1 MPAPVIPWEPCNIP
15 EEIQDEFN
23 RRKKNRSLR
32 YIEANKGD
40 WENCDYLGDYFEIS
54 PDTIPNIIDPSKC
67 YRKK

>member
-32 YIEANKGD
+32 YVQSTQGNWDSQTGD
-40 WENCDYLGDYFEIS
+40 W
-54 PDTIPNIIDPSKC
+54 SK
-67 YRKK
+67 YRGPMVPWVRLCSNSKGAN